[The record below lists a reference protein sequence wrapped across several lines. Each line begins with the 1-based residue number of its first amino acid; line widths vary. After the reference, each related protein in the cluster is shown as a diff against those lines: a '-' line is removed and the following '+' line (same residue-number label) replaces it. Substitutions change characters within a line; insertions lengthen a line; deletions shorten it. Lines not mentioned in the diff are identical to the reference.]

1 MKYIMLH
8 GLGQSSESW
17 SDTVKVFNDDFEVL
31 CPNLSDWLSGKTP
44 CYDTLYRTLETYSEQ
59 FEEPLNICGLSLG
72 GILAMQYAIE
82 HPEKMNSLVLIG
94 TQYEMPKYLL
104 KMQNLIFRIMPCSAF
119 EKMGFQKTD
128 FINLCKSMT
137 ELNFKH
143 ELKKISCSVLVVCGD
158 KDKIN
163 KKASLELQ
171 QQIENAEIAIIE
183 NAGHEVNTDTPTLLG
198 QKLNVFF
205 KQYV

>member
-1 MKYIMLH
+1 MKCIMLH

-17 SDTVKVFNDDFEVL
+17 SDTVKALKGEFKVL
-31 CPNLSDWLSGKTP
+31 CPNLSDWLSGKAA
-44 CYDTLYRTLETYSEQ
+44 CYDTLYRALETYCEQ

-82 HPEKMNSLVLIG
+82 HPEKVNALVLIG

-104 KMQNLIFRIMPCSAF
+104 KMQNLIFRIMPCAAF

-128 FINLCKSMT
+128 FINLCKSMMK
-137 ELNFKH
+137 LNFKY

-158 KDKIN
+158 QDKIN
-163 KKASLELQ
+163 KGASLELQ

-183 NAGHEVNTDTPTLLG
+183 NAGHEVNIDNPTLLG
-198 QKLNVFF
+198 QRLNVFF
-205 KQYV
+205 GQDV

>member
-1 MKYIMLH
+1 MLIRYKTYIFIL
-8 GLGQSSESW
+8 
-17 SDTVKVFNDDFEVL
+17 TFA
-31 CPNLSDWLSGKTP
+31 
-44 CYDTLYRTLETYSEQ
+44 
-59 FEEPLNICGLSLG
+59 PLNICGLSLG

-104 KMQNLIFRIMPCSAF
+104 KIQNLIFRIMPCSAF

-137 ELNFKH
+137 EINFKH

-158 KDKIN
+158 KDNICLLYT
-163 KKASLELQ
+163 SLR
-171 QQIENAEIAIIE
+171 IYM
-183 NAGHEVNTDTPTLLG
+183 DR
-198 QKLNVFF
+198 
-205 KQYV
+205 

>member
-1 MKYIMLH
+1 MFVI
-8 GLGQSSESW
+8 
-17 SDTVKVFNDDFEVL
+17 VAV
-31 CPNLSDWLSGKTP
+31 
-44 CYDTLYRTLETYSEQ
+44 YRTLKTYVDS
-59 FEEPLNICGLSLG
+59 FKEPLKYLLTCFLIVIFLSRCNRT
-72 GILAMQYAIE
+72 Q
-82 HPEKMNSLVLIG
+82 KMNSLVLIG

-183 NAGHEVNTDTPTLLG
+183 NAGHEVNTDNPTLLG

-205 KQYV
+205 RTICLINNFISIHTKQLVLGLTAFFLLYRKVRFLSNF

>member
-1 MKYIMLH
+1 MKYIFLH
-8 GLGQSSESW
+8 GLGQTSFSW
-17 SDTVKVFNDDFEVL
+17 NKTLEVMSDKWDIL
-31 CPNLSDWLSGKTP
+31 CPNLADWLYNERP
-44 CYDTLYRTLETYSEQ
+44 CYETLYKALERCCKQ
-59 FEEPLNICGLSLG
+59 FNEPLTLCGLSLG

-171 QQIENAEIAIIE
+171 QQIENAEIDIIE
-183 NAGHEVNTDTPTLLG
+183 NAGHEVNTDNPTLLG

>member
-1 MKYIMLH
+1 
-8 GLGQSSESW
+8 
-17 SDTVKVFNDDFEVL
+17 
-31 CPNLSDWLSGKTP
+31 
-44 CYDTLYRTLETYSEQ
+44 
-59 FEEPLNICGLSLG
+59 
-72 GILAMQYAIE
+72 
-82 HPEKMNSLVLIG
+82 
-94 TQYEMPKYLL
+94 
-104 KMQNLIFRIMPCSAF
+104 
-119 EKMGFQKTD
+119 MGFQKTD

>member
-17 SDTVKVFNDDFEVL
+17 SDTVKVFNDDFEVYAL
-31 CPNLSDWLSGKTP
+31 IYQIGFLEKYHVMIHCI
-44 CYDTLYRTLETYSEQ
+44 RTLETYCEQ

-183 NAGHEVNTDTPTLLG
+183 NAGHEVNTDNPTLLG

>member
-1 MKYIMLH
+1 
-8 GLGQSSESW
+8 
-17 SDTVKVFNDDFEVL
+17 
-31 CPNLSDWLSGKTP
+31 
-44 CYDTLYRTLETYSEQ
+44 
-59 FEEPLNICGLSLG
+59 
-72 GILAMQYAIE
+72 MQRGMWCRKPI
-82 HPEKMNSLVLIG
+82 
-94 TQYEMPKYLL
+94 
-104 KMQNLIFRIMPCSAF
+104 NLILLTIWPVSYTHL
-119 EKMGFQKTD
+119 FQKTD

-171 QQIENAEIAIIE
+171 QQIQNSEIVIIE
-183 NAGHEVNTDTPTLLG
+183 NAGHEVNTDNPTLLG